1 MKSFLLGL
9 LSYSSIKYVHVDAR
23 TSFWPVVTFRVLQVV
38 ILLYVVLFT
47 VVDQKAYNEY
57 DTVVAESFF
66 KMKGAA
72 QATHTYPNGTKTSY
86 IVDVNDLLQPPLME
100 NALFITTGMVTN
112 KEVRNTTCADTGG
125 LVDNEPYALCANPL
139 PAWKDV
145 KIHNCTEKKGTYVR
159 STILHRN
166 TRI

>member
-1 MKSFLLGL
+1 
-9 LSYSSIKYVHVDAR
+9 
-23 TSFWPVVTFRVLQVV
+23 
-38 ILLYVVLFT
+38 
-47 VVDQKAYNEY
+47 
-57 DTVVAESFF
+57 
-66 KMKGAA
+66 MKGAA

-159 STILHRN
+159 SSIILPQ
-166 TRI
+166 TRILRKHHTGTLQKRRYVHWKLCSPHGRDR